1 LYLGGRFVS
10 ELYLLRHGI
19 AVDPGSSGMR
29 DDARPLTEKGIKRMR
44 QVAAGL
50 RALELEL
57 DRIVT
62 SPLPRARETA
72 EIVAAALG
80 ADDRLETSNV
90 LQTGSDAATVERWLR
105 DQDEERLMLVGHNP
119 TLSELV
125 SLLVVGARMSPV
137 CELKKGGIA
146 ALSKR
151 GGPSG
156 LFELSWL
163 ATPRLLRRL
172 GGAISDD

>member
-1 LYLGGRFVS
+1 VT

-19 AVDPGSSGMR
+19 AVDPGFSGMS
-29 DDARPLTEKGIKRMR
+29 DDERPLTEKGIKRMR
-44 QVAAGL
+44 EIASGL
-50 RALELEL
+50 RSLDLEL

-72 EIVAAALG
+72 QIVALALG
-80 ADDRLETSNV
+80 ANDLLETSQV

-105 DQDEERLMLVGHNP
+105 DRTEERIMLVGHNP

-125 SLLVVGARMSPV
+125 SLLVVGARMSPI
-137 CELKKGGIA
+137 CELKKGGVA

-156 LFELSWL
+156 LFELSWV

-172 GGAISDD
+172 GGARIDE